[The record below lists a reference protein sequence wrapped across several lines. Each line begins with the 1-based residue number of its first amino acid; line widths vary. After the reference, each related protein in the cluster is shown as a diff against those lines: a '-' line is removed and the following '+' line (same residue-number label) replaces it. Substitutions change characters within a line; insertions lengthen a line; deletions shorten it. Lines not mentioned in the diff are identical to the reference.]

1 MERAWDSQGEVL
13 LQVAAVPQKPR
24 PQLHANDPENEE
36 DEEAEEQHVAEHG
49 QGVQQQVHQDAETC
63 AREAD
68 GWLLITQCANHF
80 LLLQEVIKRRIK
92 SSCCQGASLK
102 H

>member
-1 MERAWDSQGEVL
+1 MAEAQVDGASDSQGEVL

-49 QGVQQQVHQDAETC
+49 QGVQQQVHQDTETC

-68 GWLLITQCANHF
+68 GWLLITDCGKAF
-80 LLLQEVIKRRIK
+80 IDTVAAGSDFKGE
-92 SSCCQGASLK
+92 
-102 H
+102 

>member
-1 MERAWDSQGEVL
+1 MLIWCLCGPLRPFYGVEAQMDRALDSQGEVL
-13 LQVAAVPQKPR
+13 LEVAAVPQKPR

-49 QGVQQQVHQDAETC
+49 QSVQQEVHQDTQTC

-68 GWLLITQCANHF
+68 G
-80 LLLQEVIKRRIK
+80 
-92 SSCCQGASLK
+92 
-102 H
+102 